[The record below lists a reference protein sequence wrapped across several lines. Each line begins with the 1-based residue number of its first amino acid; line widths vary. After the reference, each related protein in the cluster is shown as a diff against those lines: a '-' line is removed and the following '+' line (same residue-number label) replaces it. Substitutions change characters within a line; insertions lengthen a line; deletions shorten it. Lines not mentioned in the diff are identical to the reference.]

1 MDTKP
6 INQSKGGKSSKKNVA
21 AGAAT
26 IVTGAGLGV
35 AGTAIA
41 SAMTGEDNPAPDIT
55 PADIDIDPE
64 LQDIIDPEDD
74 METGGATPGTGG
86 SHGPHH
92 AAFPDIDDNPDLN
105 PEPMTDDVVT
115 AAPEEP
121 VTIEG
126 DLQDADPASDPA
138 DTTSPPDEVQSEE
151 ENPDEIAEAIIA
163 EEEIDP
169 DDLDMANVVTFDD
182 IQELNTSDGQ
192 TYTTAQLHDNA
203 GNSLQMIDVDGDNT
217 FDVLAD
223 GEGNLLVDENGNY
236 IAAGNL
242 TVDDAEENIS
252 SGDVDYLAHND
263 DEHIDDFGTDT
274 IADDILTT

>member
-6 INQSKGGKSSKKNVA
+6 INQSKDGKSSKKNVA

-74 METGGATPGTGG
+74 METGGATSGTGG

-92 AAFPDIDDNPDLN
+92 AASPDIDDNPDLN
-105 PEPMTDDVVT
+105 PEPVTDDVVT

-126 DLQDADPASDPA
+126 DLQDADPASDTV
-138 DTTSPPDEVQSEE
+138 DTTSTPDEVQSEE
-151 ENPDEIAEAIIA
+151 EAPDEIAEAIIA

-182 IQELNTSDGQ
+182 IQELNTPDGQ
-192 TYTTAQLHDNA
+192 TYTAAQLHDNA

-223 GEGNLLVDENGNY
+223 GEGNLLVDDNGNY

-263 DEHIDDFGTDT
+263 DEHIDDFGADT

>member
-6 INQSKGGKSSKKNVA
+6 INQSKDGKSSKKNVA

-74 METGGATPGTGG
+74 METGGAMSGTGG

-92 AAFPDIDDNPDLN
+92 AASPDIDDNPDLN
-105 PEPMTDDVVT
+105 PEPVTDDVVT

-126 DLQDADPASDPA
+126 DLQDADPASDTV
-138 DTTSPPDEVQSEE
+138 DTTSTPGQVQQEE
-151 ENPDEIAEAIIA
+151 EDPDEIAEAIIA

-182 IQELNTSDGQ
+182 IQELNTPDGQ
-192 TYTTAQLHDNA
+192 TYTAAQLHDNA

-223 GEGNLLVDENGNY
+223 GEGNLLVDDNGNY

-263 DEHIDDFGTDT
+263 DEHIDDFGADT
-274 IADDILTT
+274 IADDILMT

>member
-6 INQSKGGKSSKKNVA
+6 INQSKDGKSSKKNVA

-74 METGGATPGTGG
+74 METGGAMSGTGG

-92 AAFPDIDDNPDLN
+92 AASPDIDDNPDLN
-105 PEPMTDDVVT
+105 PEPVTDDVVT

-126 DLQDADPASDPA
+126 DLQDADPASDTV
-138 DTTSPPDEVQSEE
+138 DTTSTPGQVQQEE
-151 ENPDEIAEAIIA
+151 EDPDEIAEAIIA

-182 IQELNTSDGQ
+182 IQELNTPDGQ
-192 TYTTAQLHDNA
+192 TYTAAQLHDNA

-223 GEGNLLVDENGNY
+223 GEGNLLVDDNGNY

-263 DEHIDDFGTDT
+263 DEHIDDFGADT